1 MKVEK
6 VKQRTKTSLLSTVVG
21 VDLAKVVFPKHARVI
36 DVRLER
42 E

>member
-1 MKVEK
+1 MK
-6 VKQRTKTSLLSTVVG
+6 TKLLSSVVG
-21 VDLAKVVFPKHARVI
+21 VDLAKVAFPKHARVI